1 MKQEAIRI
9 PGTSWYIKI
18 SAPKNAPKNIM
29 LEFLKGTHTEYEYII
44 QKDGSIEDILNKFIV
59 TENLSIPRN
68 RLDILIHTL
77 DEELFDLDNL
87 ESSEQNLLDRMIKLS
102 DVNDKKILILG
113 LEEAGKTSIYEV
125 IFEGK
130 QWWEVKNLYP
140 TRGIQRHPQG
150 SRLYIW
156 DLGGQRAYLKD
167 YHKNAEEIF
176 PSTTALIYVVDGA
189 DPESFKRSREEFEW
203 ALEMMKKF
211 SPNAFIHCLIH
222 KMDKFSNPIETF
234 QGIKEHFQKNLK
246 TKDEV
251 NFIPT
256 SIMDDSIYSAIK
268 DLFKLIIPKS
278 KKLDILAQNLKEQTG
293 VYNVVVL
300 EKRTG
305 LPICASTTLFDD
317 ITLIGTFNK
326 IWMNTSKLTQDLE
339 LVGMSKITVQCGN
352 GYLYIEEFE
361 KNIMLLIISPDL
373 ISIENTQN
381 QKKINSFKKEMINF
395 I

>member
-1 MKQEAIRI
+1 MKQDGFRI

-18 SAPKNAPKNIM
+18 SSPKNAPKNVM
-29 LEFLKGTHTEYEYII
+29 LEFIKGTHIEYEFII
-44 QKDGSIEDILNKFIV
+44 QKDGSIEHILENFIA

-68 RLDILIHTL
+68 RLEILIHKL
-77 DEELFDLDNL
+77 NEELFDLDNI
-87 ESSEQNLLDRMIKLS
+87 ESDEQKVLDSMIKLS

-140 TRGIQRHPQG
+140 TRGIQRHKQG

-156 DLGGQRAYLKD
+156 DLGGQRSYLKE
-167 YHKNAEEIF
+167 YHKKAEEIF
-176 PSTTALIYVVDGA
+176 SSTTALIYVVDGA

-203 ALEMMKKF
+203 ALEKVKEF

-222 KMDKFSNPIETF
+222 KMDKFSNPKDTF
-234 QGIKEHFQKNLK
+234 DGIKVYFKDNLK
-246 TKDEV
+246 TDDDINYV
-251 NFIPT
+251 PT

-305 LPICASTTLFDD
+305 LPICASSTLFDD

-352 GYLYIEEFE
+352 GYLYTEEIE

-373 ISIENTQN
+373 ITIENTQN
-381 QKKINSFKKEMINF
+381 QEKINDFKKEMINF